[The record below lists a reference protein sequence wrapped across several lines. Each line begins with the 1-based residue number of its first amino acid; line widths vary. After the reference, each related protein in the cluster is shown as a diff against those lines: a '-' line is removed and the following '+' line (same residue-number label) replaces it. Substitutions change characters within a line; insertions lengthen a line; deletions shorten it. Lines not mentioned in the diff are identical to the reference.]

1 MKTVLS
7 LAVAAIL
14 LSAMH
19 AANADTPQPLE
30 KIKVTADEEQARS
43 TVGNSTVVASNQ
55 LEAEQAQNFEDAIR
69 YVPGISIVDL
79 GRFGDNGFNIRGL
92 EGDRV
97 ALTIDNL
104 PLAESV
110 ETTPAYEFF
119 RSGRGSV
126 DIDALKSIEVV
137 KGADSITAGS
147 GALGGAVML
156 TTKDPRDYLSSAG
169 NDSYFRVKAGYTSST
184 DEIMV
189 DCDGGKSH
197 RSSRIDAALH
207 ETSGSRSRIVVRL
220 NAGRRR
226 FRTAHSGSY
235 RSQQ

>member
-1 MKTVLS
+1 MFVARVQALS
-7 LAVAAIL
+7 LALLVSGPAFAR
-14 LSAMH
+14 LSALH
-19 AANADTPQPLE
+19 ASADEANAPKAMG
-30 KIKVTADEEQARS
+30 KINVSADEEQSRS
-43 TVGNSTVVASNQ
+43 AVGNSTVVDSEQ

-69 YVPGISIVDL
+69 YVPGVSIVDL

-119 RSGRGSV
+119 RTGRGSV
-126 DIDALKSIEVV
+126 DIDALKRIEIV

-156 TTKDPRDYLSSAG
+156 TTKDPSDYLQSADD
-169 NDSYFRVKAGYTSST
+169 DSYFRVKTGYTSST
-184 DEIMV
+184 D
-189 DCDGGKSH
+189 
-197 RSSRIDAALH
+197 
-207 ETSGSRSRIVVRL
+207 
-220 NAGRRR
+220 
-226 FRTAHSGSY
+226 
-235 RSQQ
+235 